1 MQVYKVNQYIFN
13 EEAILIFPQI
23 DWNKDFSIYFIAN
36 TINFEFTY
44 VAQFLRK
51 FNPKLESSNF
61 EKIELVEVIYSKEQA
76 IKELNQIHTNSVR
89 AQLQIL
95 KGEYPNRIERSE
107 TEIKNNV
114 PQMKIIE
121 EINPKKLLTHQNPH
135 ARKLIKELIN
145 V

>member
-135 ARKLIKELIN
+135 LRKLIKELIN
-145 V
+145 A